1 MFNTS
6 ICQLFWFVANFV
18 SINGRKTPSLNMH
31 FGRMS
36 KCWKERKKRNWE
48 IVLYFNTWWY
58 RIDVIKLDRIAS
70 VGRFFSSHREILMK
84 PLYFSHSFQF
94 RKMPEIYVSHA
105 RAYRNRICFELMVIC
120 NFRNTIKCSAKKQIR
135 IIWNLRTM
143 NCNQPSKRKELCS
156 RIATTA
162 AATKNQDEAFR

>member
-1 MFNTS
+1 
-6 ICQLFWFVANFV
+6 
-18 SINGRKTPSLNMH
+18 MH

-162 AATKNQDEAFR
+162 AATRNQDEAFR